1 MRRREFIGLVGGT
14 AAWPIAA
21 RAQLGKTARVGFL
34 SGFFQ
39 ASDKGPVDC
48 FQDGLRE
55 LGWIEGKNIEVQYR
69 WAAGLLKRFTELAD
83 ELVRLKPDVIVATST
98 PGAQAVQRLA
108 GKIPVVFM
116 GVSDPVASGIVASL
130 ARPGANVT
138 GVSNFLPA
146 TTTKLLELLKSVSPQ
161 LSLVAVLNN
170 PTNPG
175 KVLEVREL
183 ERAGPT
189 LGIAVE
195 SIEVRSSEDFDPAL
209 SRIAPSRF
217 DAIVTLQEGVTFEN
231 RFRIVTYAE
240 KNRLPAI
247 YQIRE
252 FVAAGGLM
260 SYGLNYCQHYRRGA
274 AYVDKILRGANPAE
288 LPVELPTTFELIVNL
303 KSAKAIGLALPETF
317 LLRAD
322 EVIE

>member
-1 MRRREFIGLVGGT
+1 M
-14 AAWPIAA
+14 
-21 RAQLGKTARVGFL
+21 
-34 SGFFQ
+34 
-39 ASDKGPVDC
+39 
-48 FQDGLRE
+48 
-55 LGWIEGKNIEVQYR
+55 
-69 WAAGLLKRFTELAD
+69 
-83 ELVRLKPDVIVATST
+83 
-98 PGAQAVQRLA
+98 QRLA
-108 GKIPVVFM
+108 GKIQVVFTA
-116 GVSDPVASGIVASL
+116 VSDPVASEIVASL
-130 ARPGANVT
+130 ARPGANVS

-146 TTTKLLELLKSVSPQ
+146 TTAKLLELLKTVSPQ
-161 LSLVAVLNN
+161 LSRVAVLNN

-183 ERAGPT
+183 ERSGPT

-195 SIEVRSSEDFDPAL
+195 SIEVRSSEDFETAL
-209 SRIAPSRF
+209 SRKAPSRF

-260 SYGLNYCQHYRRGA
+260 SYGLNYCQHFRRGA
-274 AYVDKILRGANPAE
+274 VYVDKILRGASPAE

-303 KSAKAIGLALPETF
+303 KSAKAIGLVLPETF

>member
-1 MRRREFIGLVGGT
+1 MRRREFIGLVGGA
-14 AAWPIAA
+14 AAWPLAA

-34 SGFFQ
+34 SGVFR
-39 ASDKGPVDC
+39 AGDKGPVDC
-48 FQDGLRE
+48 FRDGLRE

-69 WAAGLLKRFTELAD
+69 WAGGLPKRFTELAD
-83 ELVRLKPDVIVATST
+83 ELVRLKPDVIVVTST
-98 PGAQAVQRLA
+98 PGAQAVQR
-108 GKIPVVFM
+108 
-116 GVSDPVASGIVASL
+116 VASEIVASL

-146 TTTKLLELLKSVSPQ
+146 TTAKLLELLKTVSPQ
-161 LSLVAVLNN
+161 LSRVAVLNN
-170 PTNPG
+170 PTDPG

-183 ERAGPT
+183 ERSGPT

-252 FVAAGGLM
+252 FVASGGLM
-260 SYGLNYCQHYRRGA
+260 SYGLNYCQHFRRGA
-274 AYVDKILRGANPAE
+274 VYVDKILRGANPAE

-303 KSAKAIGLALPETF
+303 KSAKAIGLVLPETF